1 MNFSPMLKH
10 GLDSFEH
17 GLEHYLDGT
26 ERSRKFAILHIDQAI
41 ELFLKERIIQAGKSI
56 YKSDGTTLSMHESFN
71 SLKDIVKLDERPRL
85 EELHDIRNSIQHKG
99 FLPDNGTTKFFIE
112 IAYEFTKQFL
122 VDELKVL
129 IDQVLTVQHRSL
141 MEGATIIKET
151 PNEIID
157 SFLIAKK
164 LDSPVNIILSA
175 YTILER
181 AMTILPQVLNSKGR
195 PMLKATLRNAA
206 IENGVSKEKID
217 RQFKYVMMMRGM
229 ILQNHHEPTQN
240 DAEGYINS
248 VGKILDAIGIN
259 KSDLETS
266 KGS

>member
-1 MNFSPMLKH
+1 LH
-10 GLDSFEH
+10 GYS
-17 GLEHYLDGT
+17 
-26 ERSRKFAILHIDQAI
+26 
-41 ELFLKERIIQAGKSI
+41 
-56 YKSDGTTLSMHESFN
+56 
-71 SLKDIVKLDERPRL
+71 
-85 EELHDIRNSIQHKG
+85 
-99 FLPDNGTTKFFIE
+99 
-112 IAYEFTKQFL
+112 YEFTKQFL
-122 VDELKVL
+122 VDELKVP

-266 KGS
+266 KDR